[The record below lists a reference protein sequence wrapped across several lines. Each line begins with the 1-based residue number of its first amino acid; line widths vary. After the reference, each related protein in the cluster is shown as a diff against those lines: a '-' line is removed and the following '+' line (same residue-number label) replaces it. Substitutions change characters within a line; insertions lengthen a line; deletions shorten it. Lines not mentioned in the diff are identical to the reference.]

1 MRALGLIEVIGL
13 VGAIEAADAALKAA
27 NVTLIQTTKV
37 GSGIMTV
44 EITGDVGAV
53 KAAVEAGAEA
63 ASRITTLRAKHVIP
77 RIDESL
83 LSTVI
88 PPNKF
93 NKNSGSNSSSEIKDS
108 EIKNSE
114 IKDTEIKDSE
124 IKDTEIT
131 VDDRGKDEL
140 EVTGNKDIGKSDLE
154 VTVNADIGKSEL
166 EINGKEER
174 IGITTPKMGEV
185 DGTNQGKDSSVN
197 TSKIGEFEEDL
208 LKKSNS
214 ELRNMITELGIT
226 MAQDDIK
233 RLKKQELVAI
243 LEKHLMER
251 REKGDS

>member
-63 ASRITTLRAKHVIP
+63 ASRIATLRAKHVIP

-93 NKNSGSNSSSEIKDS
+93 NKNSGSNSSSEIK
-108 EIKNSE
+108 NSA
-114 IKDTEIKDSE
+114 IKDSE
-124 IKDTEIT
+124 ISVE
-131 VDDRGKDEL
+131 DRGTNELEVSDNTDIGKKDL
-140 EVTGNKDIGKSDLE
+140 EVTGNADIGKSDLE
-154 VTVNADIGKSEL
+154 IPDNADIGKSEL